1 MLCNQRGPHAATRQQ
16 LPLAAT
22 REKPVRQQRARTA
35 KKKHFLESES
45 LQAKIDSHKT
55 FDSLEL
61 SVNVEECAQRN
72 DKTNRTGKT
81 SRKGMVWI
89 FLKQK
94 LRKEY
99 GFRKPQSG
107 HQQVW
112 RAVPS
117 RLLPRCR
124 LSSSSVYECISEDSP
139 TSPNRHPV
147 PASSAYEQQL
157 LKPEHPEPELLNK
170 RSHHKGKPMLC
181 NEEELPPIPSRES
194 LKTSNEDAAAA
205 EKKLQVITN
214 KRQVQTATSREEK
227 LPPS

>member
-1 MLCNQRGPHAATRQQ
+1 MQEAQSDYWLIEDLKSILDVP
-16 LPLAAT
+16 
-22 REKPVRQQRARTA
+22 K
-35 KKKHFLESES
+35 
-45 LQAKIDSHKT
+45 AKIDSHKT

-147 PASSAYEQQL
+147 PASSDMTTIKNSTE
-157 LKPEHPEPELLNK
+157 
-170 RSHHKGKPMLC
+170 
-181 NEEELPPIPSRES
+181 I
-194 LKTSNEDAAAA
+194 
-205 EKKLQVITN
+205 
-214 KRQVQTATSREEK
+214 KRQGVAA
-227 LPPS
+227 PP